1 MIKYFILYLCIFW
14 VGQIVHA
21 QNYVESKDE
30 LSYSTLWKDTVRVY
44 TDVYINDLC
53 INPGT
58 VVLLMDTVG
67 IYVSGSLRAEGTME
81 QPIRFLVADTSG
93 YTDFSSNA
101 GGWKG
106 IDISGDRNTDRVSLR
121 YCAFEFVK
129 DRHFR
134 GAVHLNTL
142 HEARVVHC
150 YFSHNF
156 ALEGGAIYADNLD
169 YFLIDSCRFIKNF
182 AVGSGGA
189 VSCKGGSPAII
200 LSSYFYD
207 NRMQL
212 SYFQGYPVL
221 VSGAAI
227 SVKDMSSPQPVRISN
242 CQFFSNSGA
251 HAVGISRK
259 YVRVNNSIF
268 AANYLYALSIST
280 PDPDPLNINSQT
292 VSNCIFY
299 KNESFGLSID
309 NSKFEK
315 VYNCIFWENNQN
327 PFVSSHNQISA
338 GFSGEVV
345 YTKFDANIVQYGL
358 EDINLYFTEGVNYTS
373 FPVFKDVDID
383 SALDSNAIHADFR
396 PLPGGFEWNK
406 GSIDT
411 VGLHLPL
418 YDLDGNPRMVE
429 RIDIGPYEYNNVS
442 TPTYNS
448 SFEMPFYISETGLV
462 MGLKPNE
469 SIRIFNMEGKSMNQ
483 NSFATFK
490 PGVYIIKSSLNRTQK
505 VLWLR

>member
-1 MIKYFILYLCIFW
+1 MFY
-14 VGQIVHA
+14 
-21 QNYVESKDE
+21 
-30 LSYSTLWKDTVRVY
+30 
-44 TDVYINDLC
+44 
-53 INPGT
+53 
-58 VVLLMDTVG
+58 
-67 IYVSGSLRAEGTME
+67 
-81 QPIRFLVADTSG
+81 RF
-93 YTDFSSNA
+93 
-101 GGWKG
+101 
-106 IDISGDRNTDRVSLR
+106 
-121 YCAFEFVK
+121 
-129 DRHFR
+129 
-134 GAVHLNTL
+134 
-142 HEARVVHC
+142 
-150 YFSHNF
+150 
-156 ALEGGAIYADNLD
+156 
-169 YFLIDSCRFIKNF
+169 
-182 AVGSGGA
+182 
-189 VSCKGGSPAII
+189 
-200 LSSYFYD
+200 
-207 NRMQL
+207 
-212 SYFQGYPVL
+212 
-221 VSGAAI
+221 
-227 SVKDMSSPQPVRISN
+227 
-242 CQFFSNSGA
+242 
-251 HAVGISRK
+251 HAVEIDRK

-268 AANYLYALSIST
+268 AGNDMYGMNIST

-299 KNESFGLSID
+299 KNERFGLSLS
-309 NSKFEK
+309 NNKFEK
-315 VYNCIFWENNQN
+315 VYNSIFWENNQN
-327 PFVSSHNQISA
+327 PFISSHEQISA

-373 FPVFKDVDID
+373 FPVFMDVDID

-406 GSIDT
+406 GSTDT

-448 SFEMPFYISETGLV
+448 PFEMPFYISETGLV

-469 SIRIFNMEGKSMNQ
+469 SIRIFNMEGKNMNQ